1 MTEPTRCGWAT
12 RSEAER
18 VYHDVEWGVP
28 KRDEGTLFE
37 FLILEGAQA
46 GLSWRTILEK
56 RENYRAAMDGFD
68 PEAMARYGET
78 ERARLLGDAGIV
90 RNRLKIDA
98 AIGNA
103 RAYLAL
109 RDAEG
114 GLAPYVW
121 GFVDGEPIINR
132 WRSMAEAPT
141 TTALSDRLS
150 KDLKK
155 RGFRFV
161 GSTIVYSYLQAVGV
175 ISDHVVDCF
184 RHPDRA

>member
-78 ERARLLGDAGIV
+78 ERARLLGGKWLQRVLPSRDP
-90 RNRLKIDA
+90 A
-98 AIGNA
+98 AA
-103 RAYLAL
+103 
-109 RDAEG
+109 AESS
-114 GLAPYVW
+114 AQPV
-121 GFVDGEPIINR
+121 V
-132 WRSMAEAPT
+132 A
-141 TTALSDRLS
+141 
-150 KDLKK
+150 
-155 RGFRFV
+155 
-161 GSTIVYSYLQAVGV
+161 AVG
-175 ISDHVVDCF
+175 
-184 RHPDRA
+184 P

>member
-1 MTEPTRCGWAT
+1 
-12 RSEAER
+12 
-18 VYHDVEWGVP
+18 
-28 KRDEGTLFE
+28 
-37 FLILEGAQA
+37 
-46 GLSWRTILEK
+46 
-56 RENYRAAMDGFD
+56 
-68 PEAMARYGET
+68 PEIIARYTDADRE
-78 ERARLLGDAGIV
+78 RLLADPGII
-90 RNRLKIDA
+90 RSRSKIDA

-109 RDAEG
+109 REAEG